1 MIYKKRFTKEQAYQK
16 LRHYCAYQERSES
29 DVKSKLFELR
39 VSKKY
44 HDEMIKALMEEDIL
58 NEKRFAIAFATGKFR
73 INQWGKIKIRYELK
87 QKKIKEEYIKLALQ
101 QIDEKNYKEVLNLM
115 AKEKY
120 ESLKTEQYLIRKKK
134 TLDYL
139 LQKGY
144 EADLISKVLSQLTNK
159 IKAQ

>member
-1 MIYKKRFTKEQAYQK
+1 LPEGGLY
-16 LRHYCAYQERSES
+16 
-29 DVKSKLFELR
+29 LFI
-39 VSKKY
+39 
-44 HDEMIKALMEEDIL
+44 D
-58 NEKRFAIAFATGKFR
+58 
-73 INQWGKIKIRYELK
+73 ELK

-101 QIDEKNYKEVLNLM
+101 QIDEKNYDAILNSM

-120 ESLKTEQYLIRKKK
+120 NSLKTEQYLIRKKK

-144 EADLISKVLSQLTNK
+144 EANLIGKALSQLTNK